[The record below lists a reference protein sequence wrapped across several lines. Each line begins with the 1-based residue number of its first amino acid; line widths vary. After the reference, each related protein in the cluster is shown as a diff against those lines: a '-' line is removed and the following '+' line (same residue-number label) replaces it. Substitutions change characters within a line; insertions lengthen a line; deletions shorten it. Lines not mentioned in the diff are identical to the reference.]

1 MLSRLLLLSIGHVRS
16 FPGNLYRLFRGH
28 VSTDSSWLC
37 FFQSL
42 VSLTY
47 VKDVFHWARSSADIS
62 ACSVEP
68 GSVEDVGKIVRFI
81 LL

>member
-1 MLSRLLLLSIGHVRS
+1 M
-16 FPGNLYRLFRGH
+16 
-28 VSTDSSWLC
+28 
-37 FFQSL
+37 
-42 VSLTY
+42 SLTY

-81 LL
+81 LLLPPSDSFRDTLLEREPELKL